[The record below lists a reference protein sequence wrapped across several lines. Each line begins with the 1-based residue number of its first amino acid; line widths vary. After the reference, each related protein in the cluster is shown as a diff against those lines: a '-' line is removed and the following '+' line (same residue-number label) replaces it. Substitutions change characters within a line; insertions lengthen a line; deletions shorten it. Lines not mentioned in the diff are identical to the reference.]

1 VNSRQMNFKI
11 EQLSEKAPMLD
22 GSPISPVAVLPALVI
37 ILMLILAGCTGQA
50 AQEDEETE
58 AAPTAVQLTVVVTE
72 PAEEETAAEEPAAAE
87 VSNAVTVE
95 DQALGQGNTVTVA
108 SVTADVDGWLVVHAQ
123 ADGGPGP
130 VLGYSPVSAGE
141 NQDVVV
147 EIDEAGATDTLYAM
161 LHVDAGTAGEYEFPG
176 EDVPAVDAEGNV
188 VTPPFAL
195 SGLTDAAEVAAETV
209 VTLGGTEELGDFL
222 VDTNGMTLYLFTV
235 DDPGVSNCYDGCAVA
250 WPPLL
255 VEEGVAPAAGDGI
268 GGELGLTERTDGGLQ
283 VTYNSWPLYFWIND
297 QQPGDTLGQGID
309 DVWFVVEP

>member
-1 VNSRQMNFKI
+1 VNSRQMSHEI
-11 EQLSEKAPMLD
+11 ERLIRVVPILN
-22 GSPISPVAVLPALVI
+22 GSPFSRVAMWPALFA
-37 ILMLILAGCTGQA
+37 ILLLLLAACTGQTP
-50 AQEDEETE
+50 QEDEATE
-58 AAPTAVQLTVVVTE
+58 ASSNAIQLTVVVTE
-72 PAEEETAAEEPAAAE
+72 STEEETPLEEPAAAE

-95 DQALGQGNTVTVA
+95 DQALGQGNTITVA
-108 SVTADVDGWLVVHAQ
+108 SVTADVDSWLVVHAQ